1 MTELTLKRCILDV
14 VGKYD
19 SSQRGPDVAS
29 VHAAVKQREIQT
41 HGVAYHP
48 DQYAVF
54 LQMRAMM
61 RDGLLTRE
69 RPSPKAAY
77 RWHITVKGRSER
89 CPDKGACHHWCG
101 QRCFRVQCCSPLSG
115 VFPDDVW
122 PKAIEDEHR
131 QPLRVLSE
139 HGELL

>member
-1 MTELTLKRCILDV
+1 MTELTLKRCILDA

-19 SSQRGPDVAS
+19 DSQRSVTVKDVTDETNRRKPGRGY
-29 VHAAVKQREIQT
+29 VCDYV
-41 HGVAYHP
+41 
-48 DQYAVF
+48 VF
-54 LQMRAMM
+54 LEMRAMM
-61 RDGLLTRE
+61 REGLLTRE
-69 RPSPKAAY
+69 RSNPKAAY
-77 RWHITVKGRSER
+77 RWHITVKGKSER

-101 QRCFRVQCCSPLSG
+101 QLCFRVQCCSPLSG